1 MRMQNGAL
9 SINGLKTRDH
19 TPLITKIGLLLVFL
33 LGIGVIVLGYRGIQ
47 EYNASGF
54 SSETAYHAIY
64 ALSGDVNAAWEKKL
78 QPQMNA
84 LSAEKRE
91 TLDEAARQLLYTA
104 WESQKT
110 GGQADADALLSAEK
124 ADALLYKLLYTT
136 YLVSGPKVSTG
147 NKKEISALNA
157 ADAEAFRQELLN
169 CLTDETAA
177 LPAIAEGTAGKLEG
191 AEKQAMLMQLWFV
204 SNDSAASTEQV
215 NTLKKSVR
223 DKELQLTAFRMAAK
237 GEVSWL

>member
-1 MRMQNGAL
+1 MQNGAL

-91 TLDEAARQLLYTA
+91 TLDEAVEVLRGI
-104 WESQKT
+104 W
-110 GGQADADALLSAEK
+110 EK
-124 ADALLYKLLYTT
+124 AHADPESMHRLPLTT
-136 YLVSGPKVSTG
+136 PIRRPDEV
-147 NKKEISALNA
+147 A
-157 ADAEAFRQELLN
+157 AARSPRIRYDF
-169 CLTDETAA
+169 
-177 LPAIAEGTAGKLEG
+177 
-191 AEKQAMLMQLWFV
+191 QAV
-204 SNDSAASTEQV
+204 GD
-215 NTLKKSVR
+215 
-223 DKELQLTAFRMAAK
+223 
-237 GEVSWL
+237 